1 VKGTQQCWLSRTSYP
16 PSNPPKCDRNTQ
28 NQNTTLQPSR
38 PAALDHGQFLR
49 GWSRLDPRKNRWA
62 SEGVG
67 YSLGLLHMA
76 YWLDSPTVGRNRNN
90 SSSIWQAVES
100 NRFVIFSCVAKLNM
114 PPRPP
119 PTIHIYASA
128 ALLFQLSELSR
139 TEQIP
144 RSKSGMFQGW
154 AAGFPGSEMNEWM
167 NEHTCGCGCDEAV
180 VVSCCPCLNPHTQA
194 LRKNIPLYPWLKTHI
209 YIYSKC
215 QASGQ

>member
-1 VKGTQQCWLSRTSYP
+1 MVAKIRMRT
-16 PSNPPKCDRNTQ
+16 
-28 NQNTTLQPSR
+28 
-38 PAALDHGQFLR
+38 
-49 GWSRLDPRKNRWA
+49 
-62 SEGVG
+62 GVG
-67 YSLGLLHMA
+67 RLVS
-76 YWLDSPTVGRNRNN
+76 WLDSPTVGRNRNN